1 MISTINS
8 TDNKRH
14 ITLASVGGIA
24 WGSKEVYNTFSKIK
38 ESKNSYIYIMKGF
51 YIKNEKTLEKDLK
64 EKNNTETEIKK
75 QVSQYKK
82 LRKKAIQQ
90 FKSNCRTQVNRIK
103 KFAPLKISAKTLG
116 GIAIGLGISLLIDY
130 IKDKKKK

>member
-24 WGSKEVYNTFSKIK
+24 WGGKEVYNTFSKIK

-116 GIAIGLGISLLIDY
+116 GTAIGLGISLLIGY
-130 IKDKKKK
+130 IKDKKS

>member
-1 MISTINS
+1 MISAINS

-75 QVSQYKK
+75 QVSLYKK